1 MIRRVSLVDHRAQKR
16 VGPRW
21 AWWSWAAML
30 AALLIG
36 LALWIIHL
44 ANAGVPGP
52 VIAGVYIAG
61 PVDVAVLAVYMLA
74 AMVLATI
81 ATSMISRVAS
91 NLIGWILWGMALWMA
106 FTYLVIMIAYFFHQP
121 GDFGWEFANWLGT
134 WTFVFTVPSS
144 LVLLIFPDGKFLS
157 PAWRILGVMALLGTA
172 GWALTEATGPGLGL
186 QEELVNPF
194 FNPSLLALG
203 DLVSLLLLPALIG
216 TVVSLIM
223 RFRRASL
230 DERLQIKW
238 VALGGIL
245 QVGVIML
252 TWLTDALMSADFPV
266 GVVLIGTISTLFVP
280 LALSMAILR
289 YRLYAIDHLVSRTA
303 SYALLGSLLAGGF
316 VLGVIGT
323 QSLFGFSSSLSVA
336 ATTITLW
343 ALLNP
348 ARRRVQTMM
357 DRRFNRSR
365 FDAEMVAT
373 NFASRAN
380 EVVAPD
386 ALLADLETTLRETL
400 APASLG
406 IWIRH

>member
-1 MIRRVSLVDHRAQKR
+1 M
-16 VGPRW
+16 
-21 AWWSWAAML
+21 
-30 AALLIG
+30 
-36 LALWIIHL
+36 
-44 ANAGVPGP
+44 
-52 VIAGVYIAG
+52 
-61 PVDVAVLAVYMLA
+61 
-74 AMVLATI
+74 
-81 ATSMISRVAS
+81 
-91 NLIGWILWGMALWMA
+91 
-106 FTYLVIMIAYFFHQP
+106 
-121 GDFGWEFANWLGT
+121 GT

-157 PAWRILGVMALLGTA
+157 PGWRILGFSALFGTA

-194 FNPSLLALG
+194 YNPSLLAIG
-203 DLVSLLLLPALIG
+203 NLVSLLLLPTLIG
-216 TVVSLIM
+216 TVVSLIV

-252 TWLTDALMSADFPV
+252 TWATDALMSASFPV
-266 GVVLIGTISTLFVP
+266 GIVLVGMVLTLFVP
-280 LALSMAILR
+280 LALSTAILR

-303 SYALLGSLLAGGF
+303 SYALLGGLLAGGF

-323 QSLFGFSSSLSVA
+323 QSVLGFSSSLSVA
-336 ATTITLW
+336 ATTIALW

-348 ARRRVQTMM
+348 ARSRVQAMM

-373 NFASRAN
+373 RFASRAN

-386 ALLADLETTLRETL
+386 VLLADLETTLRETL

-406 IWIRH
+406 IWIRP

>member
-1 MIRRVSLVDHRAQKR
+1 
-16 VGPRW
+16 
-21 AWWSWAAML
+21 ML
-30 AALLIG
+30 AALFIG

-44 ANAGVPGP
+44 VHAGVPGP

-74 AMVLATI
+74 AMILATI
-81 ATSMISRVAS
+81 ATSMISRVPS

-106 FTYLVIMIAYFFHQP
+106 FTFLLIMIAYFFHQP
-121 GDFGWEFANWLGT
+121 GDFGWELANWLGT

-144 LVLLIFPDGKFLS
+144 LVLLIFPNGKFLS

-186 QEELVNPF
+186 KEELANPF
-194 FNPSLLALG
+194 SNTSLLAIG
-203 DLVSLLLLPALIG
+203 NWMALLLLPALVG
-216 TVVSLIM
+216 TVTALIM
-223 RFRRASL
+223 RFRRASP
-230 DERLQIKW
+230 EEKLQIKW

-245 QVGVIML
+245 QVAVIML
-252 TWLTDALMSADFPV
+252 TWATDTLMSTSFPV
-266 GVVLIGTISTLFVP
+266 GIVLIGMISTLFVP

-303 SYALLGSLLAGGF
+303 SYALLGGLLAGGF
-316 VLGVIGT
+316 FLGVVGT
-323 QSLFGFSSSLSVA
+323 QFLFGFSSNFSVA
-336 ATTITLW
+336 ATTVALW

-365 FDAEMVAT
+365 FDAELVAT
-373 NFASRAN
+373 RFATRAN
-380 EVVAPD
+380 DVVAPD
-386 ALLADLETTLRETL
+386 TLLADLETTLRETL